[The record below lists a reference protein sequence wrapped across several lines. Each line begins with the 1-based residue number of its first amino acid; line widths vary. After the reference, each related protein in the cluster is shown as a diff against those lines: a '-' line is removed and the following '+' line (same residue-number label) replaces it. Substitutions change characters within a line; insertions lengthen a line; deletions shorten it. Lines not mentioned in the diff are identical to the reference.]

1 MCPHDGVCW
10 VFTANTA
17 MALPRYVALYT
28 ESLQGELV
36 ATAEAEL
43 HQLFDGMRAC
53 DLAALRV
60 EAERSL

>member
-1 MCPHDGVCW
+1 
-10 VFTANTA
+10 